1 MCRAVGE
8 GGSCREWGRLFHK
21 HNVLETV
28 EPQGTFKQPSDTVK
42 SGFFNNQPTCMGV
55 QDGKYLGVFCNCP
68 REEDTPFKALMEERR
83 RQIRD
88 KEIYSQ

>member
-1 MCRAVGE
+1 M
-8 GGSCREWGRLFHK
+8 GGSYSGWGRLFHK

-28 EPQGTFKQPSDTVK
+28 KPQGTFKQQSDTVK

-55 QDGKYLGVFCNCP
+55 QDGKYLGVFHNCL
-68 REEDTPFKALMEERR
+68 REEDTPFKALMEGRR

-88 KEIYSQ
+88 KEIGNQ